1 VDTPLILLLL
11 SALSQPQDAASED
24 FFERRIRPVLIDRC
38 YECHSASSKKL
49 KGGLRLDTPEGLLR
63 VAPPRDLDR
72 SPLLRAVRWA
82 DEELRMPPKEKLPAA
97 AVADLEAWIRRG
109 SLIPAPRGAPAGSG
123 RHWSFVPPAET
134 PVPQVRAREWVRT
147 PVDAFILAKLEE
159 KGLSPSPVADPR
171 TLLRR
176 LTYDLTGLPPTAEE
190 IEAFDGSEEAV
201 ERTVDRLLA
210 SPRYGERWARHWM
223 DVARYADT
231 TDGGA
236 DARMAHAGPYREWV
250 IRQLNEDA
258 PYDRFVKEQLAADLV
273 PGGRPEALGFL
284 TLGRRFGDNIHDIID
299 DRLDVIGRGLLGL
312 SISCARCHDHKF
324 DPIPTADYYS
334 LYGVLAA
341 SKEKAVPLG
350 TPTPAHREELRRR
363 NQELRAFVRDRGAE
377 VQAEV
382 RSRVKDY
389 WTALAGETPEGIDP
403 LVLAQWRSYLAKAK
417 TSPLFELWHALSA
430 IKPAEY
436 EAKLRE
442 LAGRIDPRVAAAF
455 TPPPASL
462 REAAAIYGRLLETG
476 ELKEVLH
483 GPQALPVL
491 RVDPGSVG
499 EEFFRGFTAGYE
511 ISHLKSKIA
520 RWETVGTGA
529 APRAM
534 GLEDTVPK
542 ADPRIFK
549 RGSPSS
555 PGESVPRRFL
565 AVLSKERRPF
575 ARGSGRLE
583 MAEEIVRPDNPLTA
597 RVLVNRVWAHYFG
610 VGIVATPSDF
620 GTRSEP
626 PSHPE
631 LLDWMARRFVADG
644 WSLKKLHRT
653 LVLSAT
659 YRQSSV
665 DRPDARKSDPTNRLL
680 WRRSPRRL
688 DFEAMRDS
696 LLVVSGGLDL
706 SGGPSDVLTS
716 QPYSRRRSVYG
727 FVDRLNLSNVLMSFD
742 VANPIVHT
750 PQRHFTTVPQQALF
764 LMNSPFLME
773 QSRRL
778 VARPEISGTPAEKV
792 RALYRRIY
800 GRKPTETELA
810 AGLRFVREVGT
821 AGTTA
826 PSAWSYG
833 YGDGTTFH
841 PLTHFTGEAWQSSPY
856 FPDASVGS
864 LMLDATGGSPGEDGN
879 HAAIRRWTAPRDGV
893 VSIRGTAKLLFD
905 ADTYHGSI
913 RVKVVSSGLKTE
925 KVVSSGEVPVEVEGL
940 QVRQGET
947 IDFVADWDGRA
958 SYDRFGWAPIVR
970 MGDEVWSAEA
980 DFAGP
985 AEAPLTPWEKYAQV
999 LLETNEFLFND

>member
-1 VDTPLILLLL
+1 VDTPLTLLLL
-11 SALSQPQDAASED
+11 AALAQPQDAASED
-24 FFERRIRPVLIDRC
+24 FFERRIRPVLAERC
-38 YECHSASSKKL
+38 YDCHSASSKKL
-49 KGGLRLDTPEGLLR
+49 KGGLRLDTREGLLR
-63 VAPPRDLDR
+63 VAPPGDLER
-72 SPLLRAVRWA
+72 SSLLRAVRWA

-97 AVADLEAWIRRG
+97 AIADFEAWVRKG
-109 SLIPAPRGAPAGSG
+109 SVIPAARGVAAGSG
-123 RHWSFVPPAET
+123 RHWAFVPPAES
-134 PVPQVRAREWVRT
+134 PVPEVRARDWIRT
-147 PVDAFILAKLEE
+147 PIDAFILAKLEE
-159 KGLSPSPVADPR
+159 KGLTPSAAADPR

-190 IEAFDGSEEAV
+190 VEAFDGSDEAV
-201 ERTVDRLLA
+201 VRTVDRLLA

-236 DARMAHAGPYREWV
+236 DARMAHAGPYRDWV

-258 PYDRFVKEQLAADLV
+258 PYDRFVREQLASDLV

-284 TLGRRFGDNIHDIID
+284 TLGRRFGGNVHDIID

-312 SISCARCHDHKF
+312 SIGCARCHDHKF

-341 SKEKAVPLG
+341 SKEKVVPLG
-350 TPTPAHREELRRR
+350 APTPAHQEELRRR
-363 NQELRAFVRDRGAE
+363 NDELRGFVRDRGAE

-382 RSRVKDY
+382 RARVKDY
-389 WTALAGETPEGIDP
+389 WAALAGETPEGIDP

-417 TSPLFELWHALSA
+417 TSPVFELWHALSA

-436 EAKLRE
+436 EAKIRE
-442 LAGRIDPRVAAAF
+442 LSGRIDPRVAAAF
-455 TPPPASL
+455 VPSPASL
-462 REAAAIYGRLLETG
+462 RETAAIYGRLLESG

-491 RVDPGSVG
+491 RVAPGSVG
-499 EEFFRGFTAGYE
+499 EEFFRGVTAGYE
-511 ISHLKSKIA
+511 ISHLKSRIA
-520 RWETVGTGA
+520 RWESAGA
-529 APRAM
+529 GASPQAM
-534 GLEDTVPK
+534 ALEDTVPK
-542 ADPRIFK
+542 TDPRIFK
-549 RGSPSS
+549 RGIPSS

-565 AVLSKERRPF
+565 AVLSKERQPF
-575 ARGSGRLE
+575 AHGSGRLE
-583 MAEEIVRPDNPLTA
+583 MAEEIVRADNPLTA
-597 RVLVNRVWAHYFG
+597 RVLVNRVWAHDFG

-644 WSLKKLHRT
+644 WSLKKLHR
-653 LVLSAT
+653 LIVLSSV
-659 YRQSSV
+659 YRQAST
-665 DRPDARKSDPTNRLL
+665 DRPEARKLDPTNRLL

-696 LLVVSGGLDL
+696 LLVVSDGLDL
-706 SGGPSDVLTS
+706 SGGSSDVLTA

-742 VANPIVHT
+742 VANPIVHS

-773 QSRRL
+773 QARRL
-778 VARPEISGTPAEKV
+778 VARPDITGTPAEKV

-800 GRKPTETELA
+800 GRMPSETELG
-810 AGLRFVREVGT
+810 AGMRFVRETGT
-821 AGTTA
+821 AAA
-826 PSAWSYG
+826 PALSTWSYG

-841 PLTHFTGEAWQSSPY
+841 PFTHFTGEAWQSSPY
-856 FPDASVGS
+856 LPDAEFGN
-864 LMLDATGGSPGEDGN
+864 LMLDATGGNPGEDGS

-913 RVKVVSSGLKTE
+913 RVKVVSSGVKVE
-925 KVVSSGEVPVEVEGL
+925 KVVSSGEVAVEIQAL
-940 QVRQGET
+940 QVRKGDP

-958 SYDRFGWAPIVR
+958 SYDRFGWAPVVR
-970 MGDEVWSAEA
+970 MDGEVWSAEA

-985 AEAPLTPWEKYAQV
+985 AEAPLTAWEKYAQV